1 MRTSPVPDLD
11 CCQTQV
17 IVAQGAPGDDG
28 ATGPAGA
35 DGANAF
41 TTTTAEFTI
50 PAIGS
55 AVVVEV
61 ADSRWMVPWSS
72 GGLVMGQVVAVQFAG
87 NFPVSDVPDDTH
99 VELTNMGYSG
109 CAVAGTVIPVGS
121 RVGVSG
127 VQLTISG
134 SFGQQTYCGHGDP
147 NALGLVPDSPA
158 LPAVYYDLDGIVP
171 NMNWNPAGFWF

>member
-41 TTTTAEFTI
+41 TTTTAEFTM

-55 AVVVEV
+55 AVIVEV

-72 GGLVMGQVVAVQFAG
+72 GGLVAGQVLAVQFAG
-87 NFPVSDVPDDTH
+87 NLPVSDVPDDTH
-99 VELTNMGYSG
+99 VELTNLGYTG
-109 CAVAGTVIPVGS
+109 NAPDGTVIPAGA
-121 RVGVSG
+121 RVGVG
-127 VQLTISG
+127 VI
-134 SFGQQTYCGHGDP
+134 DIP
-147 NALGLVPDSPA
+147 
-158 LPAVYYDLDGIVP
+158 
-171 NMNWNPAGFWF
+171 